1 MFTGVYPY
9 RELLKMALH
18 PWLQGRLLVSFL
30 RDFTLPPLPRP
41 PLVDNIPGET
51 GLPGDLSF

>member
-18 PWLQGRLLVSFL
+18 PRLQAHLFAGFLKGCLEMRLLWQIRTKFG
-30 RDFTLPPLPRP
+30 
-41 PLVDNIPGET
+41 PG
-51 GLPGDLSF
+51 LDPV